1 MDADL
6 FDQPENLKSFVISRP
21 NLSLDEKNKIFHLHN
36 SASNDE
42 KYGQRLL
49 HYVLE
54 LVAEGKL
61 EEKDDYR
68 IFIYSIDWPVDIQID
83 KIYEKEALNKK
94 EDLEWE
100 M

>member
-21 NLSLDEKNKIFHLHN
+21 KLSLEEKNRIFYLHN

-54 LVAEGKL
+54 LVADGKL

-83 KIYEKEALNKK
+83 RVYEKVLKKK
-94 EDLEWE
+94 EEWDD
-100 M
+100 

>member
-21 NLSLDEKNKIFHLHN
+21 KLSLEEKNWIFHLHN

-54 LVAEGKL
+54 LVADGKL

-83 KIYEKEALNKK
+83 RVYEKVSKK
-94 EDLEWE
+94 EEEWDD
-100 M
+100 